1 MKLLEPGRIARRW
14 LYALAWL
21 PYVTAYQAALIANGV
36 AFVPAFEN
44 ALLTALPDA
53 LLGPLVLRLARR
65 LPALDAGRRRAA
77 GKLLLAMA
85 AFVLVSTLGWFVLVA
100 GWNLATTGAIRDLP
114 QLRLVPWRMINDIL
128 IFLTLAAIAYTS
140 QTAAVARAQ
149 TERAAR
155 AEALRAR
162 AELEAM
168 RNQLNPHFIFN
179 TYHALLGLVRRDPA
193 AAEEALERL
202 GDLLRYSL
210 RVQREGRDEVP
221 LREEWDFVESYLR
234 LEGLR
239 FGERLRFA
247 LDAEPDALDCLV
259 PSFAVQTLAEN
270 AVRHA
275 VAPRAAGGSLTLRAS
290 VDGAR
295 LIVEVEDDGAG
306 AGGDPEAD
314 HGLGLRLLRERLSA
328 LRGDGATLTLGSSSM
343 GGTRATL
350 RVPQRADWEAA

>member
-1 MKLLEPGRIARRW
+1 MKPHPSGPVARRW

-44 ALLTALPDA
+44 ALLTTLPDA
-53 LLGPLVLRLARR
+53 LLGPLVLRFVRR
-65 LPALDAGRRRAA
+65 LPPPEAVHWRTAVQ
-77 GKLLLAMA
+77 LLLAVA
-85 AFVLVSTLGWFVLVA
+85 AFVVASTVGWFALVA
-100 GWNLATTGAIRDLP
+100 GWDLATTGAVVDLP
-114 QLRLVPWRMINDIL
+114 QLRLVPWRMINDVL
-128 IFLTLAAIAYTS
+128 IFLSLAAIAYTS

-179 TYHALLGLVRRDPA
+179 TYHALLGMLRRDPA

-221 LREEWDFVESYLR
+221 LREEWNFVESYLR

-239 FGERLRFA
+239 LGERLRFA
-247 LDAEPDALDCLV
+247 LDAAPDALECLV
-259 PSFAVQTLAEN
+259 PSFSVQTLAEN

-290 VDGAR
+290 VDDRR
-295 LIVEVEDDGAG
+295 LIVEVDDDGAG
-306 AGGDPEAD
+306 AGRDPEAD

-328 LRGDGATLTLGSSSM
+328 LRGDGATLTLGPSSM

-350 RVPQRADWEAA
+350 LVPRRADWEAA